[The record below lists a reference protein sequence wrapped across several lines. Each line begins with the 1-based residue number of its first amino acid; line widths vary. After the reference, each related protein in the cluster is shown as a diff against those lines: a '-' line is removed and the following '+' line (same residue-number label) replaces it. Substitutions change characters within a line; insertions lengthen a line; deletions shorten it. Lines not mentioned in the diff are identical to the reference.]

1 MPQRDFW
8 PTGLAAALALKRH
21 HYPLMQSTAA
31 GLGLERLNWIIL
43 IKALS
48 FEPDPLSAEGLRF
61 RDPYMAPSFLDDLLA
76 AFVEAGELV
85 REEDGGHRLSDQGRA
100 HAHELL
106 GVMQGFELDHEPLPA
121 QDLERLAELLRQAVE
136 ACLEAPEPPRKLS
149 LVRSRR
155 LDPGPE
161 APGLVRVM
169 QYLDDLEAHRDQ
181 AHLSAWLHHEIDA
194 HAWEAFGFIWRDRA
208 STVDDL
214 AKMLQYRGHSRED
227 YAAGVA
233 ELIDRGWV
241 EATDDGLRATES
253 GSAVRQEASDQTLEY
268 FLAPFRDAVD
278 LEELEGLLARLRD
291 GVKAPGGAA

>member
-1 MPQRDFW
+1 MPQKDFW
-8 PTGLAAALALKRH
+8 PTGLAVALALKRH
-21 HYPLMQSTAA
+21 HYPLVQSAA
-31 GLGLERLNWIIL
+31 ADLGLEKLNWIIL

-48 FEPDPLSAEGLRF
+48 FEPDPLSTDGLLF

-106 GVMQGFELDHEPLPA
+106 GVMQGFKLDYEPLSA
-121 QDLERLAELLRQAVE
+121 RDLERLTEFLQQVVE

-149 LVRSRR
+149 LLRSRR
-155 LDPGPE
+155 LDPGVD
-161 APGLVRVM
+161 APGLVRVT

-181 AHLSAWLHHEIDA
+181 AHLSSWLHHGIDA
-194 HAWEAFGFIWRDRA
+194 HAWEAFSFIWRGRA

-214 AKMLQYRGHSRED
+214 AKMLQYRGHSRDD
-227 YAAGVA
+227 YAAGVE
-233 ELIDRGWV
+233 ELIGRGWV
-241 EATDDGLRATES
+241 ETTDEGLQATEA
-253 GSAVRQEASDQTLEY
+253 GSAVRQKATDQTLEY

-278 LEELEGLLARLRD
+278 LEELEDLLAGLRD
-291 GVKAPGGAA
+291 GIKTPDGAA